1 MSLMSSSRFGN
12 RSSDRFR
19 PRAEQASIQIIPL
32 SSSCIPLRM
41 VSRSQPNS
49 RSALRCP
56 PVPIALTARAIN
68 RRRVLPFNSLAVS
81 INSDLTSGVSSI
93 FSPPRYRAL
102 YGTSL
107 SGRIY
112 FLQVPKRL
120 CAQDSAPAAYA
131 TRLAA
136 GCVREW
142 RSDPDPGRF
151 LRSVR
156 RCRRRVCAH
165 CRCMEPSS
173 SSCRYSRDNRDG
185 R

>member
-112 FLQVPKRL
+112 FLQVPWESSIAPRGRW
-120 CAQDSAPAAYA
+120 AQGPMLPGFPTG
-131 TRLAA
+131 TR
-136 GCVREW
+136 
-142 RSDPDPGRF
+142 
-151 LRSVR
+151 
-156 RCRRRVCAH
+156 
-165 CRCMEPSS
+165 
-173 SSCRYSRDNRDG
+173 
-185 R
+185 